1 MQITKTAE
9 TSRYHYINSKMR
21 KHKLTSLNDD
31 ENKDK
36 EKIKTQQK
44 IIKLYVTRKYKLR
57 ENMEKA
63 YILV

>member
-1 MQITKTAE
+1 
-9 TSRYHYINSKMR
+9 MR